1 MIKIFQV
8 FVSGLELVSQEVS
21 INFHIGMNFNLQSLD
36 EVSQVNFNPSFF
48 NRGLDFR
55 NFNLKLFEFG
65 DFIIE

>member
-1 MIKIFQV
+1 
-8 FVSGLELVSQEVS
+8 
-21 INFHIGMNFNLQSLD
+21 MNFNLKSLD